1 MKKQKASS
9 KLFFEEASKKLR
21 RGGYLEEGEVLPS
34 LDDEDEI
41 IVAEEEDENKETR
54 DEVKARIARN
64 IKNRMRSKSRS
75 RVAKKR
81 LYEEDEDEEILINK
95 EIELEDD
102 DMDEDPDYV
111 DDESVVTEEE
121 EDENEEEILG
131 KIAKAITP
139 RSRQRVK
146 NKLAG
151 TRRYKEQ
158 FGSIIADNIDFKVL
172 REKLSKV
179 KLSSHESI
187 KRKNSYV
194 SRANKFGAFR
204 LYDGIKLRE
213 GKIKFRANGSVES
226 FKVSR

>member
-41 IVAEEEDENKETR
+41 IATEEEDENEEAR
-54 DEVKARIARN
+54 DEVKSRIARN
-64 IKNRMRSKSRS
+64 IRNRMRNKSRS
-75 RVAKKR
+75 RVAKKK

-102 DMDEDPDYV
+102 MDEDPDYV

-121 EDENEEEILG
+121 DENEEELLG
-131 KIAKAITP
+131 QIAKAVNP

-146 NKLAG
+146 NKLAK

-187 KRKNSYV
+187 KRRNSYV

>member
-41 IVAEEEDENKETR
+41 IGTEENEEAR

-64 IKNRMRSKSRS
+64 IRNRMRNKSRS
-75 RVAKKR
+75 RVSKKK

-111 DDESVVTEEE
+111 DDESVVIEE
-121 EDENEEEILG
+121 EDEEEMLG
-131 KIAKAITP
+131 QIAKAINP

-146 NKLAG
+146 NKLAK

-187 KRKNSYV
+187 KRRNSYV

>member
-41 IVAEEEDENKETR
+41 IGTEENEEAR

-64 IKNRMRSKSRS
+64 IRNRMRNKSRS
-75 RVAKKR
+75 RVAKKK

-102 DMDEDPDYV
+102 DMDEDPDYI
-111 DDESVVTEEE
+111 DDESVVIEE
-121 EDENEEEILG
+121 EDEEELLG
-131 KIAKAITP
+131 QIAKAVNP

-146 NKLAG
+146 NKLAK

-187 KRKNSYV
+187 KRRNSYV

>member
-81 LYEEDEDEEILINK
+81 VEEEILINK

-111 DDESVVTEEE
+111 DNESVVTEE

-139 RSRQRVK
+139 RSRQRVR
-146 NKLAG
+146 NKLAK

>member
-1 MKKQKASS
+1 MKKKKASS

-41 IVAEEEDENKETR
+41 IGTEENEEAR

-64 IKNRMRSKSRS
+64 IRNRMRNKSRS
-75 RVAKKR
+75 RVAKKK
-81 LYEEDEDEEILINK
+81 LYGEDEDEEILINK

-111 DDESVVTEEE
+111 DDESVVIEE
-121 EDENEEEILG
+121 EDEEELLG
-131 KIAKAITP
+131 QIAKAVNP

-146 NKLAG
+146 NKLAR

-187 KRKNSYV
+187 KRRNSYV

>member
-41 IVAEEEDENKETR
+41 IGTEEEDENEEAR
-54 DEVKARIARN
+54 DEVKARIARK
-64 IKNRMRSKSRS
+64 IKNRMRNRMRNKSRS
-75 RVAKKR
+75 RVAKKK
-81 LYEEDEDEEILINK
+81 LYEDEDEEILINK

-111 DDESVVTEEE
+111 DDKSVVIEE
-121 EDENEEEILG
+121 EDEEELLG
-131 KIAKAITP
+131 QIAKAIDP
-139 RSRQRVK
+139 RSRQRAK
-146 NKLAG
+146 NKLAK

-187 KRKNSYV
+187 KRRNSYV